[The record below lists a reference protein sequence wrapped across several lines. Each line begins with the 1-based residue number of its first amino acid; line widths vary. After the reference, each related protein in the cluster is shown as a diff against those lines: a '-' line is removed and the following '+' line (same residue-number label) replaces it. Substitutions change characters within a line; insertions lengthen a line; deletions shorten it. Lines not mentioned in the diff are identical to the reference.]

1 MNLRKFLHMSTLC
14 GLPSA
19 AELMT
24 AGHNDSKILRM
35 LGLQEG
41 EEEARLVKAE
51 AQAARPWTV
60 EERNTQAA
68 RAAATRS
75 AIQAAERAKHISGAG
90 AGATVR
96 RATWPSSTT
105 SHCVHPH
112 HTIARA
118 FLDHSHRRGEAVSG
132 SERPNML
139 SERRELQS
147 CFQQEVSLSRS
158 SPLDAFP
165 RRSDTRSGGSR
176 SGSLGSNDL
185 AEVCHSDPARALV
198 LHLLQ
203 TALGR
208 NGGAGGS
215 GAVDA
220 GGGEQQQSFS
230 STPPRQKHE
239 RRPSHCTPHRSS
251 SASGSL

>member
-1 MNLRKFLHMSTLC
+1 
-14 GLPSA
+14 
-19 AELMT
+19 MT

-118 FLDHSHRRGEAVSG
+118 FRDHSHRRGEAVSG

-158 SPLDAFP
+158 SPRDAFP
-165 RRSDTRSGGSR
+165 RRSDTLSGGSR
-176 SGSLGSNDL
+176 SGSLGS
-185 AEVCHSDPARALV
+185 HSDPARALV

-239 RRPSHCTPHRSS
+239 RRPSHCTPHRSP